1 MGMTLWMQTLD
12 GRNMSEDSD
21 DYSLMHDMAETLDEL
36 CEKLDVPKLTSFFDM
51 TDLELNTDDDYD
63 GDEEAEVDEETGLA
77 YGIDDMAWFDAATG
91 LVTLQALRDEVEG
104 AWGEELD
111 EDSREILLEELEGC
125 IDILTD
131 LPSESGKFHLA
142 VIM

>member
-51 TDLELNTDDDYD
+51 TDLELNMDDDHD
-63 GDEEAEVDEETGLA
+63 DDEEAEVDEETGLA

-125 IDILTD
+125 IDILND
-131 LPSESGKFHLA
+131 LPAESGKFHLA